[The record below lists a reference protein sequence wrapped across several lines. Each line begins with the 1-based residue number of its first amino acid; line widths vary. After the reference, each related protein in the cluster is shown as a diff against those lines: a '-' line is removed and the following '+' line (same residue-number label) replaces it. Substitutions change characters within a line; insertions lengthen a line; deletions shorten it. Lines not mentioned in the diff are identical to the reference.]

1 MGVVKLADYRKPQQE
16 AMERQVADIEDGYTR
31 IANDLLD
38 AIMSNNFT
46 VRQMKLLLA
55 VIRKTYGFNK
65 KFDWISGEQLSE
77 MTGMPRT
84 RCSSTKTEL
93 LNMNVLI
100 TEGRK
105 VGINKVFSD
114 WCVERPERRREY
126 GSTKHKAG
134 YIYVF
139 AEDEFGPVKVG
150 FTTRDAEERLKEVK
164 YYFEGNN
171 PQVFYISPFHLQAG
185 AIEPLVHEAMKGQM
199 IHGEMFGTTVTQA
212 VNKINAVMESFTPYV
227 TDSVTPSVNHDL
239 QREVHTKDNIQKTI
253 KTNTPLPPEG
263 EDAQVSKPE
272 KRKADRTD
280 YQAFI
285 QAYNEEV
292 GELLPH
298 AVALNDTRKRRLKK
312 LIPQL
317 KTPNVEGWRAYV
329 KAFVAQ
335 AKPFYFGQ
343 NDTGWAADIDYL
355 LRDKT
360 LLGVREA
367 KFADKGLQ

>member
-1 MGVVKLADYRKPQQE
+1 MSNLATVTPIKPHLEVVEHR
-16 AMERQVADIEDGYTR
+16 VADTEDGFMR
-31 IANDLLD
+31 VANELTDSLLMADLTARQLKVML
-38 AIMSNNFT
+38 AIM
-46 VRQMKLLLA
+46 
-55 VIRKTYGFNK
+55 RKTYGFNK
-65 KFDWISGEQLSE
+65 PMDRLTNTQIAAMTGIHHTHICAAKRQLIERKFLIADGVRIGVNKVVSEWISQDSLTLAKTANKPLANSANGHKPTQL
-77 MTGMPRT
+77 
-84 RCSSTKTEL
+84 
-93 LNMNVLI
+93 N
-100 TEGRK
+100 
-105 VGINKVFSD
+105 
-114 WCVERPERRREY
+114 
-126 GSTKHKAG
+126 
-134 YIYVF
+134 
-139 AEDEFGPVKVG
+139 
-150 FTTRDAEERLKEVK
+150 
-164 YYFEGNN
+164 
-171 PQVFYISPFHLQAG
+171 
-185 AIEPLVHEAMKGQM
+185 
-199 IHGEMFGTTVTQA
+199 
-212 VNKINAVMESFTPYV
+212 
-227 TDSVTPSVNHDL
+227 
-239 QREVHTKDNIQKTI
+239 TKDNIQKTI

-263 EDAQVSKPE
+263 ELAHVFNPE

-280 YQAFI
+280 YQAFL

-367 KFADKGLQ
+367 KFADKGMQ

>member
-1 MGVVKLADYRKPQQE
+1 MSLAHSKISPIRPDLQVVEPRVVDL
-16 AMERQVADIEDGYTR
+16 EDGYTR
-31 IANDLLD
+31 TANELLE
-38 AIMSNNFT
+38 AVMLSGLT
-46 VRQMKLLLA
+46 QHQLLIVMA
-55 VIRKTYGFNK
+55 VWRKTYGYNK
-65 KFDWISGEQLSE
+65 KMDWIGNEQFAEL
-77 MTGMPRT
+77 TGMAAT
-84 RCSSTKTEL
+84 KCSTARNELIRMGVLVQQGRQVGMNKAVSEWKTKF
-93 LNMNVLI
+93 N
-100 TEGRK
+100 G
-105 VGINKVFSD
+105 
-114 WCVERPERRREY
+114 
-126 GSTKHKAG
+126 
-134 YIYVF
+134 
-139 AEDEFGPVKVG
+139 FGKT
-150 FTTRDAEERLKEVK
+150 F
-164 YYFEGNN
+164 
-171 PQVFYISPFHLQAG
+171 
-185 AIEPLVHEAMKGQM
+185 
-199 IHGEMFGTTVTQA
+199 
-212 VNKINAVMESFTPYV
+212 
-227 TDSVTPSVNHDL
+227 TDSVKKSFPESVKSDL
-239 QREVHTKDNIQKTI
+239 PKRSNTKDNIQKTI
-253 KTNTPLPPEG
+253 NTNTPLPPEG